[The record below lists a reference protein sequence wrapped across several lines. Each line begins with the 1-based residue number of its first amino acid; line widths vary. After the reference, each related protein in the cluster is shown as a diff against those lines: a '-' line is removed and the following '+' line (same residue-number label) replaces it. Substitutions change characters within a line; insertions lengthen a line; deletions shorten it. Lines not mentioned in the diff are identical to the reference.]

1 MSDMS
6 GFQAGFASRH
16 DSASAALARVFGPPE
31 DFAPAESILCGDWP
45 RPAPKPKGFR
55 PEPAGPKHF
64 APADPETNP
73 TEGWDVFDSAPS
85 QESNFVDPI
94 AAAQAAGYLEGLDAG
109 RAEAAADLARDR
121 SLTDKLAEALTGAS
135 RIDRERLAGHLRATV
150 LHLVT
155 RLVGET
161 GVAPALLE
169 ARIASA
175 IDLLADSAEA
185 AVLRLHPDDMALVEG
200 ALPKSVFAA
209 GDAAIQRG
217 SFVLESATTI
227 VEDGPELW
235 IEQLT
240 DAIEHA
246 PIPPAC

>member
-1 MSDMS
+1 MHS
-6 GFQAGFASRH
+6 FQAGFASRH
-16 DSASAALARVFGPPE
+16 DSASAALARVFGPPD
-31 DFAPAESILCGDWP
+31 DFAPIESIVRTP
-45 RPAPKPKGFR
+45 HARPVMPKGFS

-73 TEGWDVFDSAPS
+73 TEGWDVFDSEPPK
-85 QESNFVDPI
+85 ESSFIDPI
-94 AAAQAAGYLEGLDAG
+94 AAAQAAGYLEGIDAG

-121 SLTDKLAEALTGAS
+121 SLTERLAEALTGAS
-135 RIDRERLAGHLRATV
+135 RIDRDRLAGHLRTTV

-155 RLVGET
+155 RLVGEI
-161 GVAPALLE
+161 GVAPSLL
-169 ARIASA
+169 ANRIETA

-185 AVLRLHPDDMALVEG
+185 AVLRLHPDDMALVHG

-209 GDAAIQRG
+209 ADTGVARG

-246 PIPPAC
+246 AVPPTC

>member
-1 MSDMS
+1 MHS
-6 GFQAGFASRH
+6 FQAGFASRH
-16 DSASAALARVFGPPE
+16 DSASAALARVFGPPD
-31 DFAPAESILCGDWP
+31 DFAPIESIVRGP
-45 RPAPKPKGFR
+45 RPKPAAAAPKGFS

-64 APADPETNP
+64 SPADAESNP
-73 TEGWDVFDSAPS
+73 TEGWDVFDSSPA
-85 QESNFVDPI
+85 QETNFVDPI
-94 AAAQAAGYLEGLDAG
+94 AAAQAAGYIEGLDAG
-109 RAEAAADLARDR
+109 RAEAAAELARDQ
-121 SLTDKLAEALTGAS
+121 SLTGRLAEALTGAS
-135 RIDRERLAGHLRATV
+135 RIDRDRLAGHLRTTV

-155 RLVGET
+155 RLVGEI

-169 ARIASA
+169 ARIESA

-185 AVLRLHPDDMALVEG
+185 AVLRLHPEDMALVEG

-209 GDAAIQRG
+209 GDIGVQRG
-217 SFVLESATTI
+217 SFVLESATTV

-246 PIPPAC
+246 PLPPAC